1 MQVIPSINVSSFEE
15 AQELVDRAKEFL
27 IRPDNWLHFD
37 IGDGVFSSIKT
48 GGSSEEFKKIKLRS
62 LRSEVHLMV
71 EDPEKVAEAWLEAG
85 AKRLIVHLE
94 EVRKLETI
102 LNLCQ
107 QHKADFMLTIN
118 PETIVENLLPYL
130 NDIKYF
136 QILGVTPGKAG
147 QKFQKSVLEKI
158 EFLREQAPNV
168 KIEVDGGVDLET
180 AKLIKDAGADMIVS
194 ATYIFNNADP
204 KEAYNQLKA
213 I

>member
-1 MQVIPSINVSSFEE
+1 MQVIPSINASSFEAVE
-15 AQELVDRAKEFL
+15 ESVGKAKKFL
-27 IRPDNWLHFD
+27 PRTTGWLHFD

-48 GGSSEEFKKIKLRS
+48 WNEPTEFKKLKLGS
-62 LRSEVHLMV
+62 LKSEVHLMV
-71 EDPEKVAEAWLEAG
+71 EDPEVVTKAWLDTG

-94 EVRKLETI
+94 EIKSLEI
-102 LNLCQ
+102 ISDLCQ
-107 QHKADFMLTIN
+107 QYKADLMIAIN

-130 NDIKYF
+130 DEIKYF

-147 QKFQKSVLEKI
+147 QQFQKEVLEKI

-180 AKLIKDAGADMIVS
+180 AKLIKIAGADMIVS
-194 ATYIFNNADP
+194 ASYVFNNADP
-204 KEAYNQLKA
+204 KKAYNQLKA